1 MKFAHATT
9 VDFPSFENKP
19 LNPGLC
25 EPRKV
30 NFQFNN
36 IPKLWL
42 NNSSVL
48 THFFNAMNLFLP
60 AFESFMV
67 RVMKN
72 QLPCIKNT
80 ELELPIRGFIK
91 QEATHGQ
98 THQKY
103 NKTLQAQGYKF
114 RTALKITDFFFT
126 EVLEKYLSTTMCL
139 ALIAG
144 FENIAS
150 IISYVGLKSNMLATA
165 DPTMRSLWEW
175 HFAEEIEHSGLAL
188 KFLNHLD
195 NRYWM
200 RALGGL
206 LGAAIVVV
214 LLVFGMILLI
224 LQDTNFA
231 NKKTFDDLRKFL
243 FTEYKFIPLMFKGV
257 IPYFKF
263 KFYPELED
271 LYQYAEKVF
280 PYSQTN

>member
-1 MKFAHATT
+1 MKFAQARTA
-9 VDFPSFENKP
+9 DFPSFENKP
-19 LNPGLC
+19 LNPNSC

-48 THFFNAMNLFLP
+48 TNFFNAMNLFLP

-72 QLPCIKNT
+72 QLPRIKNT
-80 ELELPIRGFIK
+80 ELEAPIRGFIK

-98 THQKY
+98 MHQKY
-103 NKTLQAQGYKF
+103 NKILEAQGYKF
-114 RTALKITDFFFT
+114 RTALKIADFFFT
-126 EVLEKYLSTTMCL
+126 EVLEKYLGSTMCL

-150 IISYVGLKSNMLATA
+150 IISYIGLKSNMLATA

-175 HFAEEIEHSGLAL
+175 HFAEEIEHSGLAF

-206 LGAAIVVV
+206 LGATIVVV
-214 LLVFGMILLI
+214 LLVFGMVLLI
-224 LQDTNFA
+224 LQYQNFA
-231 NKKTFDDLRKFL
+231 SKKTLNDLRKFL
-243 FTEYKFIPLMFKGV
+243 FTEYKFIALVLKDL
-257 IPYFKF
+257 IPYFKL
-263 KFYPELED
+263 KFNPESKH

-280 PYSQTN
+280 SNY